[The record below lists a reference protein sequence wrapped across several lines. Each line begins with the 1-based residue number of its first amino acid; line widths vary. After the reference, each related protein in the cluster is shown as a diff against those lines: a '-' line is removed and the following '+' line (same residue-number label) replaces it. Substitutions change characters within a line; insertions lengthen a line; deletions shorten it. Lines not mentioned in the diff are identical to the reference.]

1 MSRVGRL
8 PISVP
13 SGVTVSIGDGS
24 VGVKGSRGEAEI
36 AIPEQ
41 LTVDQADNQVV
52 VKRTGD
58 SRQERSLHGLFRVL
72 IANAVTGV
80 SQGFTRVLQINGVGF
95 RAELRGDTI
104 LFNLGFSHPILFQ
117 LPDGVKAKIDKQTL
131 ITLDGPDRQVLGQAA
146 AQIRELRPPE
156 PYKGKGI
163 KYAEERVRRKAGK
176 AGAAS

>member
-72 IANAVTGV
+72 IA
-80 SQGFTRVLQINGVGF
+80 
-95 RAELRGDTI
+95 
-104 LFNLGFSHPILFQ
+104 
-117 LPDGVKAKIDKQTL
+117 
-131 ITLDGPDRQVLGQAA
+131 
-146 AQIRELRPPE
+146 
-156 PYKGKGI
+156 
-163 KYAEERVRRKAGK
+163 
-176 AGAAS
+176 

>member
-8 PISVP
+8 PISIP

-41 LTVDQADNQVV
+41 LTVDQADKQVV